1 MILVAQAQGLI
12 WLEQP
17 GQSILEAHDRIRSLW
32 CSAVAYKRRFW
43 MGAFSGPYP
52 KPHFCLTNHFGF
64 GQGIAA
70 RLCG

>member
-12 WLEQP
+12 WLLEQT

-32 CSAVAYKRRFW
+32 RSVVAY
-43 MGAFSGPYP
+43 GAFSGPYP